1 MNSRYSN
8 NKKLLKIRA
17 ILWLFVVISILL
29 TAGYLIQHSKLNT
42 SVLSLLPNEQTN
54 DVPVEII
61 DGFQDRLDKQLV
73 WLIKPQQATNLEPVN
88 WWYEHLQKQPF
99 IHSVNGYFD
108 EQFQQNWGKF
118 AYQYRYQLLDETTA
132 NRIETHNQFAWIES
146 QIYSPFSGVSATE
159 LNNDPLLLTR
169 SSQLNQLNSAGK
181 LAIKNKWLSVQDS
194 LGNDWYMIYADLKD
208 SSFNISQSHQIVE
221 QLDALIEQLQI
232 NWPETNILKRGV
244 LFYSDYASEQ
254 AQNDI
259 STIGSISVIGIIL
272 LIMSIFR
279 SVIPIFLSLLS
290 IFIGIVCGLVA
301 VLASF
306 GQIHIMT
313 LVMST
318 SIIGIAIDY
327 SLHYLTERLLHG
339 DQESPYASLKKLI
352 STLFIALC
360 TSFIAYLVLLI
371 APFPGLKQLSM
382 FAIFGLIGAFMT
394 VICWYPILVNKLP
407 VRQHVGQRILTR
419 WLDIW
424 QNKKTQWLLVSSAL
438 IFIGIGLSNLKI
450 DDDIGKLQALPA
462 ELQQQE
468 LQIIDIT
475 GQTSDQKWFIV
486 FGDSA
491 EQTLQRLE
499 NFIPKL
505 EQAKS
510 NGWFTQYQSINLPSI
525 GKQKRNIA
533 LIDQYTPEIIA
544 KLNQIGF
551 AIKTPSLQETNTFI
565 TPNLWEQSE
574 ISHGKKL
581 LWLSLKTGE
590 SATLI
595 PISGINNLTEISQMS
610 QIDEGIYWLDRRS
623 EFTTMFTHYRVY
635 LTKLIIGSVIA
646 ICICFMVYNRKH
658 GIKTGLKSTLP
669 TLLSIGIALS
679 VHGMIDQTLNL
690 FSMLALI
697 LVIGIGIDYSLFL
710 SNRKSQTQ
718 SALLAVTMAAITT
731 LLSFGLLII
740 SHTTAI
746 MGFGLVLTSGIFGA
760 FVFAPLAINNRLVLK
775 KD

>member
-450 DDDIGKLQALPA
+450 DDNIGKLQALPA

-468 LQIIDIT
+468 QQIIDIT

-581 LWLSLKTGE
+581 LWLSLKTSE